1 MDTPANAAPKDV
13 RTIPLREEIT
23 KRARQIWEQNGSPSD
38 RDEEFWLKA
47 EREVL
52 GADQSIRVEGNGAV
66 DAKQYTEST
75 DANGAKAKRKG
86 KK

>member
-1 MDTPANAAPKDV
+1 MDNPANAAPINTSAV
-13 RTIPLREEIT
+13 PLREEIS
-23 KRARQIWEQNGSPSD
+23 KRARQIWEESGSPSG

-52 GADQSIRVEGNGAV
+52 GADQSVRADGAGFV
-66 DAKQYTEST
+66 DAKQFAEST
-75 DANGAKAKRKG
+75 DANGAKAKRK